1 MKRRLVFAILLVFV
15 GLCAACV
22 GILMRSERQYK
33 EQVLSARLETCAD
46 VVESVL
52 NREKSVLDGENSLEG
67 IDRIL
72 PEGVRVTVID
82 SAGFVMF
89 DSSTKADGNHSGRPE
104 IRESLE
110 KGSGVSLRRSDSDG
124 QEYIYYARTY
134 GDHIVRTALPFTLE
148 RKKMLHPDWMIAL
161 ILALMVAVAALCIM
175 LITKRMNEENDK
187 ETDNRL
193 RSQKK
198 DLTNNIAHELRTP
211 VTSIRGYLETVIS
224 NPGMDSAKK
233 NSFIE
238 KAYRQSLRL
247 SCLIKDIALITKME
261 QAPDMLTKEHVGIRH
276 ILEDVFEEL
285 EGSIVGSGVRV
296 ENLVSPETSVNGNQG
311 LLYALFRNL
320 VENSLQY
327 AGRDFVIHVEAH
339 ESADGKLLVRYYD
352 TGRGV
357 EEKYLEKIFER
368 FFRVPAPDK
377 CEGSGLGLSIVR
389 NAVAFHG
396 GTVSARQL
404 GGDVRGGGNWSGSGL
419 EIDFTLKK

>member
-1 MKRRLVFAILLVFV
+1 MF
-15 GLCAACV
+15 
-22 GILMRSERQYK
+22 Q
-33 EQVLSARLETCAD
+33 
-46 VVESVL
+46 
-52 NREKSVLDGENSLEG
+52 
-67 IDRIL
+67 
-72 PEGVRVTVID
+72 VID

-224 NPGMDSAKK
+224 NPGTLRRFSSAGLW
-233 NSFIE
+233 SRRSGF
-238 KAYRQSLRL
+238 
-247 SCLIKDIALITKME
+247 SCLRPRKPS
-261 QAPDMLTKEHVGIRH
+261 AP
-276 ILEDVFEEL
+276 
-285 EGSIVGSGVRV
+285 S
-296 ENLVSPETSVNGNQG
+296 
-311 LLYALFRNL
+311 
-320 VENSLQY
+320 
-327 AGRDFVIHVEAH
+327 
-339 ESADGKLLVRYYD
+339 
-352 TGRGV
+352 
-357 EEKYLEKIFER
+357 
-368 FFRVPAPDK
+368 
-377 CEGSGLGLSIVR
+377 
-389 NAVAFHG
+389 
-396 GTVSARQL
+396 
-404 GGDVRGGGNWSGSGL
+404 
-419 EIDFTLKK
+419 